1 METKRFPAHYT
12 KRVVEI
18 VQAMSLTGGKDLNL
32 VGSMTLRNQL
42 YAGDYDMN
50 ETVPVSSVAE
60 AVEKFQKMISR
71 LLQMKD
77 VFIGDIKSGEIEDEP
92 VRWTPKQCLKG
103 SLLVNGVRLTLEDAF
118 QSPTMTKVDVVGYT
132 DQQRFQDFSCIYIFK
147 QGSRVLN
154 PIDLDANKGL
164 REDIQE
170 YEREGNYF
178 KVLKRMYAFAR
189 LKKKRRLLEQMNPIL
204 NGDLGRIYSL
214 LSDVSTL
221 LYLLENEEV
230 VPFEKIQHEIDGF
243 RNRLG
248 NISETDTL
256 TSREKPILQ
265 KLSVIE
271 GLPNNESGRDRLAA
285 ILLSLFDTFEG
296 ILNTKG
302 REALSSIGLYP
313 IPKEY
318 LP

>member
-1 METKRFPAHYT
+1 MESKRFPAHYT

-18 VQAMSLTGGKDLNL
+18 IQAMSLSGKIKLL
-32 VGSMTLRNQL
+32 GSMTLRNQL
-42 YAGDYDMN
+42 YAGDFDMN
-50 ETVPVSSVAE
+50 EIVPVSSIDD
-60 AVEKFQKMISR
+60 AVERFQKMISR

-77 VFIGDIKSGEIEDEP
+77 VFIGDIKAGEIDDEP

-103 SLLVNGVRLTLEDAF
+103 SVLVNGRRMTLEEAF

-132 DQQRFQDFSCIYIFK
+132 DQQKFQDFSCIYTFK
-147 QGSRVLN
+147 QGSRILN
-154 PIDLDANKGL
+154 PIDLDPNKGL

-189 LKKKRRLLEQMNPIL
+189 LKKQKKVLEKMNPIL

-214 LSDVSTL
+214 LSDISTI

-230 VPFEKIQHEIDGF
+230 VPFEKIQHEINGF
-243 RNRLG
+243 RSRLG
-248 NISETDTL
+248 NISQEDTL

-265 KLSVIE
+265 KLAVIE
-271 GLPNNESGRDRLAA
+271 GLPNNETGRDKLAA
-285 ILLSLFDTFEG
+285 ILLSLFDTFER

-302 REALSSIGLYP
+302 REALASIGLYP